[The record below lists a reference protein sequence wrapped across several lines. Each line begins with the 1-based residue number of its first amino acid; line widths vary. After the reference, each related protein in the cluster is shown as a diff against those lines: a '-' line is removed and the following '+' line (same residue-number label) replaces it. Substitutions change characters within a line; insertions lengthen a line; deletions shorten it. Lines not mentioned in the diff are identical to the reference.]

1 MSQISR
7 YAECRCSVCRH
18 AECRGAI
25 KPWVPGRR
33 DIAAT
38 FSTTT
43 LSITKLYAE
52 FWHADDVLLSV
63 VGPIVEAYD

>member
-1 MSQISR
+1 ML
-7 YAECRCSVCRH
+7 SVTN
-18 AECRGAI
+18 
-25 KPWVPGRR
+25 KPFMLSVVVLYVVMLSVVAPLNPHLG
-33 DIAAT
+33 AAT
-38 FSTTT
+38 FSAMT